1 LFSGKNEP
9 PFTINYFGGGAYL
22 SMDENF
28 ICVYD
33 GNKAIGFYNLSDLN
47 LEENLIQNKN
57 QNMLRLEKKTG
68 LFQQDYFNRIIN
80 NKMYYNPK

>member
-1 LFSGKNEP
+1 
-9 PFTINYFGGGAYL
+9 
-22 SMDENF
+22 MDENF

-57 QNMLRLEKKTG
+57 QDMKSLEKKNRVISTR
-68 LFQQDYFNRIIN
+68 LF
-80 NKMYYNPK
+80 